1 MEKLLFLLYCFGIIS
16 VICPIINYVYLFL
29 ATRLNFHQEFVD
41 FLLDENIECRYYFF
55 TPVLSCMVVC
65 TIILYVLYK
74 LILKPLYIILIGIPF
89 EGFKWLSNILLKP
102 ILKNQF
108 KNKL

>member
-1 MEKLLFLLYCFGIIS
+1 MEKLLLLLYCFGIIS
-16 VICPIINYVYLFL
+16 VICPIINYAYLFL

-41 FLLDENIECRYYFF
+41 ELLEDSECRYYFF
-55 TPVLSCMVVC
+55 TPGFSYMTACI
-65 TIILYVLYK
+65 IILYVLYK
-74 LILKPLYIILIGIPF
+74 LILKPLYIILIGIPS
-89 EGFKWLSNILLKP
+89 EGFKWLSDILLKP

>member
-1 MEKLLFLLYCFGIIS
+1 MEKLLFLLYGFGIIS
-16 VICPIINYVYLFL
+16 VICPIINYAYLFL

-41 FLLDENIECRYYFF
+41 FFLEDSECGYYFF
-55 TPVLSCMVVC
+55 TPVLSCMVAC

-89 EGFKWLSNILLKP
+89 EGFKWLSDILLKP